1 MSHRSF
7 KEDNSNDIIH
17 DVKITTPHNKS
28 ILWISGEKLHTHRY
42 NSTTGEYLDIEE
54 LANKG
59 KGFSYK
65 TKRWH
70 YEKT

>member
-17 DVKITTPHNKS
+17 DVKITSRHRPKV
-28 ILWISGEKLHTHRY
+28 WISGEKLHTHRY

-54 LANKG
+54 LKNS

-65 TKRWH
+65 TVGLPT
-70 YEKT
+70 KTG

>member
-28 ILWISGEKLHTHRY
+28 TLWISGEKLHNYIY
-42 NSTTGEYLDIEE
+42 NSRTKKFITIES
-54 LANKG
+54 LCSKRSP
-59 KGFSYK
+59 FIK
-65 TKRWH
+65 TMGVK
-70 YEKT
+70 

>member
-17 DVKITTPHNKS
+17 DVKITTPHKAPF
-28 ILWISGEKLHTHRY
+28 WISGEKLHTHRY

-54 LANKG
+54 LKNNKR
-59 KGFSYK
+59 GFAYK
-65 TKRWH
+65 TVGLPAK
-70 YEKT
+70 

>member
-28 ILWISGEKLHTHRY
+28 TLWISGEKLHTHRY
-42 NSTTGEYLDIEE
+42 NSTTGEYLDIED
-54 LANKG
+54 LKNNKR
-59 KGFSYK
+59 GFAYK
-65 TKRWH
+65 TVGLPAK
-70 YEKT
+70 

>member
-28 ILWISGEKLHTHRY
+28 TLWISGEKLHTHRY
-42 NSTTGEYLDIEE
+42 NSITGKYLNIEE

-65 TKRWH
+65 TKR
-70 YEKT
+70 

>member
-17 DVKITTPHNKS
+17 DVKITSPSNKS

-42 NSTTGEYLDIEE
+42 RSTTGEYLNIEE

-65 TKRWH
+65 TVGLPAK
-70 YEKT
+70 

>member
-17 DVKITTPHNKS
+17 DVKITTPHKAP
-28 ILWISGEKLHTHRY
+28 LWISGEKLHTHRY

-54 LANKG
+54 LKNNKR
-59 KGFSYK
+59 GFAYK
-65 TKRWH
+65 TVGLPAK
-70 YEKT
+70 

>member
-42 NSTTGEYLDIEE
+42 RSSTGEYLDIEE

-65 TKRWH
+65 TVGLPAK
-70 YEKT
+70 

>member
-17 DVKITTPHNKS
+17 DVKITTPHTAPFG
-28 ILWISGEKLHTHRY
+28 ISGEKLHTHRY
-42 NSTTGEYLDIEE
+42 NSTTGKYLNIEE

-65 TKRWH
+65 TKG
-70 YEKT
+70 